1 MGGISM
7 KRNHVKKA
15 IAVTAFAMMLVM
27 IISSC
32 GNKKSSLED
41 LQKVTT
47 NTEDKSNNFASGLI
61 ANTDTGYYTWNIDK
75 KHMMYFDNESE
86 KQVILCN
93 RPDCEHKYDA
103 DGSVTTDVKCNGY
116 FSDEYSKNH
125 ILTYGNSIFL
135 IKKVN
140 KKGLYLTQIA
150 ENGHYREDL
159 LCLTENTSEE
169 SLNNI
174 ILHRGY
180 CYFAIESMKDN
191 IAVSELYRV
200 QLKKDAKPIKIDEIQ
215 GTSPIIM
222 HIKGY
227 EDEVYYVKF
236 TCNSESLNNLLD
248 AKMSYELKKYDIKTE
263 TISDVLD
270 ENIDDYVVDT
280 VNNVL
285 YYHRCG
291 EAVYKC
297 DLNTLQTEQIY
308 SDNNL
313 ILCKL
318 MYDGTNIYIDNL
330 QTYICDGDIERKIYA
345 IDSYGNIVK
354 KIECP
359 VTFDK
364 GIFECGDSK
373 YLFNYTYDY
382 WNYIGKDSLNQN
394 NNDVI
399 TQEEWKQ
406 IEWE

>member
-1 MGGISM
+1 M

-150 ENGHYREDL
+150 EDGHYREEL
-159 LCLTENTSEE
+159 LCLTENT
-169 SLNNI
+169 
-174 ILHRGY
+174 
-180 CYFAIESMKDN
+180 
-191 IAVSELYRV
+191 
-200 QLKKDAKPIKIDEIQ
+200 
-215 GTSPIIM
+215 
-222 HIKGY
+222 
-227 EDEVYYVKF
+227 
-236 TCNSESLNNLLD
+236 
-248 AKMSYELKKYDIKTE
+248 
-263 TISDVLD
+263 
-270 ENIDDYVVDT
+270 
-280 VNNVL
+280 
-285 YYHRCG
+285 
-291 EAVYKC
+291 
-297 DLNTLQTEQIY
+297 
-308 SDNNL
+308 
-313 ILCKL
+313 
-318 MYDGTNIYIDNL
+318 
-330 QTYICDGDIERKIYA
+330 
-345 IDSYGNIVK
+345 
-354 KIECP
+354 
-359 VTFDK
+359 
-364 GIFECGDSK
+364 
-373 YLFNYTYDY
+373 
-382 WNYIGKDSLNQN
+382 
-394 NNDVI
+394 
-399 TQEEWKQ
+399 
-406 IEWE
+406 